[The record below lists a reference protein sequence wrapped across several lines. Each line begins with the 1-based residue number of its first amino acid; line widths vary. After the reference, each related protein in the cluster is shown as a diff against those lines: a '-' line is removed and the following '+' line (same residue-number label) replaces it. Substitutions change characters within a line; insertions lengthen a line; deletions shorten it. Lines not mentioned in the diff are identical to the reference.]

1 MIKHFAA
8 DGSVKSEWPEGLHA
22 SPVVRDSKQLTQVQG
37 SNAVLAEIELSDGEQ
52 VGEAFIPAIANALA
66 ADVHPIE
73 SALSATSDVATLSA
87 PETPENVDKPITIVE
102 GTGQDPKI
110 LLPPVAITPEPE
122 PSDNVTEH
130 HVPAPSEVIANAA
143 HALGD
148 AAEVLKQEEAHQGAG
163 TANAQS

>member
-8 DGSVKSEWPEGLHA
+8 DGSVKSEWPEGLHV

-52 VGEAFIPAIANALA
+52 VGEAFIPAIANALVA

-122 PSDNVTEH
+122 PSDIVTEH

-143 HALGD
+143 HALSD
-148 AAEVLKQEEAHQGAG
+148 AAEVLKQEEAHQAGAG
-163 TANAQS
+163 TAQS